1 MQLGCKRRGGRKSMG
16 MRSSWEARPRA
27 VSPVGFRLWPFDIL
41 QSVKRRP
48 RASRISG
55 QKDCRWKM
63 RDSRAPDPGLT
74 VGGKRFL
81 LDICTR
87 EGIPLRR
94 MCRGVSAAVPSGCL
108 FAFPQEGLSP
118 LQIEKHAGKSAPISR
133 LLDVFFPERG
143 MKSGEMRTTA
153 LRLAEKKS
161 VYCGKRC
168 ALLRRTNGDFTAFLA
183 KICE

>member
-27 VSPVGFRLWPFDIL
+27 VSPVGFFLYPFDIL

-63 RDSRAPDPGLT
+63 RDSRAPEPGLT
-74 VGGKRFL
+74 VGGKLFL
-81 LDICTR
+81 LDICTQ

-94 MCRGVSAAVPSGCL
+94 RCRGVSATAPSSCL
-108 FAFPQEGLSP
+108 FAFSVEGLSTF
-118 LQIEKHAGKSAPISR
+118 QIEKLSGRSAPSSR
-133 LLDVFFPERG
+133 FSDGIFPERG
-143 MKSGEMRTTA
+143 VKSGDIRTKSP
-153 LRLAEKKS
+153 RNAEKRS

-168 ALLRRTNGDFTAFLA
+168 ALLRRTNGDFTAF
-183 KICE
+183 